1 MFARNVFGILKEN
14 EGKVAILGIKDL
26 EKFYAEIGMPKN
38 MRKTG
43 VKEEDLERVSPK
55 SHRVWKYWYN
65 GFNK

>member
-26 EKFYAEIGMPKN
+26 E
-38 MRKTG
+38 
-43 VKEEDLERVSPK
+43 RVSPK
-55 SHRVWKYWYN
+55 SHRIWKYWYN